1 MKIAVLEG
9 FAVNPGDLSWDC
21 LNALGEVTVYDHTAP
36 EEAVSQIG
44 NAEIVLINKTPVTE
58 QLLDNCPGIKLI
70 CVQATGYNVVDC
82 DAAKK
87 RGIPVC
93 NVPAYGTPAVSQFT
107 FSLLLELC
115 NRVGHHDRLIR
126 EGEWG
131 RRGTFSFWDTPQ
143 MELSGKTLGIIGYGK
158 IGKAVG
164 MIAKAFGMKVLAY
177 SRSGVPG
184 QGDYVTMDTLLA
196 QSDIVSLHCPL
207 TEESQG
213 LINKDT
219 IGKMKDGAILINTAR
234 GAMIVEA
241 DVAEALKC
249 GKLSGF
255 AADVVCQE
263 PVAPENPL
271 LTAPNCIL
279 SPHMAW
285 APLEARQRVID
296 CSFQNIEGFLKGK
309 PVNVVNP

>member
-1 MKIAVLEG
+1 MKIVVLEG
-9 FAVNPGDLSWDC
+9 FAVNPGDLCWDC
-21 LNALGEVTVYDHTAP
+21 LNTLGEVTVYDHTAP
-36 EEAVSQIG
+36 EEAAAQIG
-44 NAEIVLINKTPVTE
+44 DAEIVLINKTPVTA
-58 QLLDNCPGIKLI
+58 QLLDTCPGIKLI

-115 NRVGHHDRLIR
+115 NRVGHHDRLIHD
-126 EGEWG
+126 GEWN

-143 MELSGKTLGIIGYGK
+143 MELAGKTIGIIGYGK

-164 MIAKAFGMKVLAY
+164 VIAKAFGMKVLAY
-177 SRSGVPG
+177 SRSATPG
-184 QGDYVTMDTLLA
+184 EGDYVTLDTLLA

-213 LINKDT
+213 MINKKT
-219 IGKMKDGAILINTAR
+219 IAQMKDGAILINTAR
-234 GAMIVEA
+234 GAMIVEE
-241 DVAEALKC
+241 DVADALKK
-249 GKLSGF
+249 GKLAG
-255 AADVVCQE
+255 AAMDVVCQE
-263 PVAPENPL
+263 PISPSSPL
-271 LTAPNCIL
+271 LTAPNCVIT
-279 SPHMAW
+279 PHMAW

-296 CSFQNIEGFLKGK
+296 CSFRNIEAYLKGA
-309 PVNVVNP
+309 PINVVNP

>member
-1 MKIAVLEG
+1 MKIVVLEG

-21 LNALGEVTVYDHTAP
+21 LNQLGDVTVYDHTTP
-36 EEAVSQIG
+36 ENAVSQIG
-44 NAEIVLINKTPVTE
+44 DAEIVLINKTPVTA
-58 QLLDNCPGIKLI
+58 QLLDACPSIKLI

-115 NRVGHHDRLIR
+115 NRVGHHDRLIH
-126 EGEWG
+126 EGEWN

-143 MELSGKTLGIIGYGK
+143 MELAGKTMGIIGYGK

-164 MIAKAFGMKVLAY
+164 VIAKAFGMQVLAY
-177 SRSGVPG
+177 SRSGIPG
-184 QGDYVTMDTLLA
+184 EGDYVTLDTLLA

-207 TEESQG
+207 TPESQAM
-213 LINKDT
+213 INADT
-219 IGKMKDGAILINTAR
+219 IAKMKDGAILINTAR
-234 GAMIVEA
+234 GAMIVEE
-241 DVAEALKC
+241 DVAAALKS
-249 GKLSGF
+249 GKLR
-255 AADVVCQE
+255 AAAMDVVSQE
-263 PVAPENPL
+263 PINPDNPL
-271 LTAPNCIL
+271 LTAPNCVL

-296 CSFQNIEGFLKGK
+296 CSYRNIEAFCKGA
-309 PVNVVNP
+309 PINVVNL